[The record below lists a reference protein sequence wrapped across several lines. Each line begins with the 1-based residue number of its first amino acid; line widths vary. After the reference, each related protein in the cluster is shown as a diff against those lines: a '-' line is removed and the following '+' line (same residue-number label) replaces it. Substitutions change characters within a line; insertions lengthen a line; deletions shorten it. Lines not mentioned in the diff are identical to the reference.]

1 MATNYDIDYNDKRF
15 TEVEADKKAALNEVD
30 VTYGNM
36 VSQSDKFYQNQ
47 IDAAKDYAETQKKN
61 QQAQTDFAIDKI
73 EQQKEQAKKDYT
85 KEQSGAYV
93 DWQKQSN
100 QYGANAEQMAA
111 SGLAGSGYSE
121 SSQVSMYNTYQNR
134 VTAARESFTRAVLE
148 YDNAIKDARLQNNA
162 MLAEI
167 AYNSLREQ
175 LELSLEG
182 FQYKNQLILDKANK
196 KLELDKY
203 YHTKYQDVLAQINQ
217 ENALAEEV
225 RQADMA
231 NARQQEQIKLAQ
243 AELQLQKDKFAYQK
257 QQDAA
262 ATAKI
267 TKSTSGSGKKNSSK
281 GSSASY
287 VKKQTND
294 EKKLHGN
301 DGKKQN
307 TASAKEYL
315 NALIKSGASK
325 DKVSN
330 EIAIAL
336 REGAITKKE
345 AQELRSIFTPR
356 GLAY

>member
-1 MATNYDIDYNDKRF
+1 
-15 TEVEADKKAALNEVD
+15 
-30 VTYGNM
+30 
-36 VSQSDKFYQNQ
+36 
-47 IDAAKDYAETQKKN
+47 
-61 QQAQTDFAIDKI
+61 
-73 EQQKEQAKKDYT
+73 
-85 KEQSGAYV
+85 
-93 DWQKQSN
+93 
-100 QYGANAEQMAA
+100 
-111 SGLAGSGYSE
+111 
-121 SSQVSMYNTYQNR
+121 MYNTYQNR
-134 VTAARESFTRAVLE
+134 VTAARESYNLAVQNYNNSITE
-148 YDNAIKDARLQNNA
+148 ARLQNNSL
-162 MLAEI
+162 LAEI
-167 AYNSLREQ
+167 AYNSLQEQ
-175 LELSLEG
+175 LKLSLEG
-182 FQYKNQLILDKANK
+182 FQYKNQLIIEQANK

-243 AELQLQKDKFAYQK
+243 AELQLQKDKFAYEK

-262 ATAKI
+262 AKAAAQNAVNDKARKEKAAK
-267 TKSTSGSGKKNSSK
+267 SHSYSRD
-281 GSSASY
+281 SY
-287 VKKQTND
+287 VKKQSND

-336 REGAITKKE
+336 REGAITTKE